1 MKTLL
6 TLLVLLFSSSVV
18 AEFPKKLFG
27 ISIGENVKNYLE
39 LNVDT
44 SFEFAPDI
52 KGIDYGFFEDQIVN
66 LIPNSRFDKYWI
78 TADQKELIS
87 KIIGFKTKVDVKNTE
102 ECINDIIL
110 LKNLLATYYELNLT
124 SFDSNFYKY
133 YWKDINDFKFKE
145 IEEVKERVAYA
156 WVTKVRKYIE
166 GENIFFGFSCQFN
179 KNDQNQIEATSLI
192 FLETQSKNQEFH
204 INFKSEHLPKE
215 KFIIGVSLLQEDL
228 LGF

>member
-1 MKTLL
+1 
-6 TLLVLLFSSSVV
+6 VV

-27 ISIGENVKNYLE
+27 ISIGENIKNYLK

-44 SFEFAPDI
+44 SFEYYPDI
-52 KGIDYGFFEDQIVN
+52 DGIDYGFFEDQIVN

-78 TADQKELIS
+78 TADQEEMIN

-110 LKNLLATYYELNLT
+110 LKNLLATYYELNLK
-124 SFDSNFYKY
+124 SFDSNYYKY
-133 YWKDINDFKFKE
+133 YWKDINDFKFKK
-145 IEEVKERVAYA
+145 IEEVKERVAYT
-156 WVTKVRKYIE
+156 WVTKVRKNIE
-166 GENIFFGFSCQFN
+166 VAPGQKNEGFFFGFSCQFN

-192 FLETQSKNQEFH
+192 FLETQSKYQEFH